1 MSEQNNTF
9 SYKYSSSDSYSEAE
23 QMEIENIVKKYKFLD
38 DRSSKINQIRKIDK
52 KVTSFATSVS
62 IIIGI
67 VGLLIFGFGM
77 SCVLVWKDNLFIAGI
92 ISGIIGIAF
101 MGLNPTINGIILS
114 KRRAKYASKII
125 ELSQNILKP

>member
-1 MSEQNNTF
+1 MSEQNTF
-9 SYKYSSSDSYSEAE
+9 SYKYSASDNYSAAE
-23 QMEIENIVKKYKFLD
+23 QIEIENIVNKYKLHN

-52 KVTSFATSVS
+52 KVTTFATSVS

-67 VGLLIFGFGM
+67 VGLLIFGFGL
-77 SCVLVWKDNLFIAGI
+77 SCVLVWKDTLFIAGI
-92 ISGIIGIAF
+92 INGIAGIAF
-101 MGLNPTINGIILS
+101 MGLNPTINGIILE